1 MKNVN
6 EVMTALKKVGSA
18 QSRKIYLRHGAP
30 ENMFGCKVAD
40 MKTIA
45 KKIKGRQDLA
55 LELYETGNADAMYLA
70 GIVANGTEMKKA
82 ELNRWARE
90 ANWYMVSE
98 YAVAGVAAEHPDAV
112 AIANKWIAA
121 KKEHVAAA
129 GWNTY
134 TNVLMTRDDS
144 DLDLKEIKS
153 HLKMIEGS
161 IEKAKNRVR
170 YTMNGF
176 VIAVGGYVSPLT
188 SAAKAT
194 AKKIGKVEVEMGE
207 TSCKVP
213 LAKDYIA
220 KIESMGRVG
229 KKKKSTK
236 C

>member
-6 EVMTALKKVGSA
+6 EVMSALKKVGSE
-18 QSRKIYLRHGAP
+18 QSRKIYARHGAP

-45 KKIKGRQDLA
+45 KKIKGNQDLA
-55 LELYETGNADAMYLA
+55 LELYATGNADAMYLA
-70 GIVANGTEMKKA
+70 GIVADGTQMKKA

-98 YAVAGVAAEHPDAV
+98 YAVAGVAAEHPDAI

-134 TNVLMTRDDS
+134 TNVVMTRDDS
-144 DLDLKEIKS
+144 DLDKKAIKS

-161 IEKAKNRVR
+161 IDKAKNRVR

-188 SAAKAT
+188 TVAKAT
-194 AKKIGKVEVEMGE
+194 AKKIGKVHVEMGE

-213 LAKDYIA
+213 LATEYIE

-229 KKKKSTK
+229 KKKTSTK

>member
-1 MKNVN
+1 MNLN
-6 EVMTALKKVGSA
+6 EVMSALKKVGSA
-18 QSRKIYLRHGAP
+18 QSRKIYARHGAP

-40 MKTIA
+40 MKKIA
-45 KKIKGRQDLA
+45 KKIKGQQDLA
-55 LELYETGNADAMYLA
+55 LELYSTGNADAMYLA
-70 GIVANGTEMKKA
+70 GIVADGNQMKKA

-112 AIANKWIAA
+112 AIANKWINA

-134 TNVLMTRDDS
+134 TNVLATREDDE
-144 DLDLKEIKS
+144 LDHKEIKS

-161 IEKAKNRVR
+161 INAAKNRVR

-176 VIAVGGYVSPLT
+176 VIAVGSYMPSLT
-188 SAAKAT
+188 KNATAT

-213 LAKDYIA
+213 LATDYIA

-229 KKKKSTK
+229 QKKKSAK

>member
-6 EVMTALKKVGSA
+6 EVMTALKKVGSE
-18 QSRKIYLRHGAP
+18 QSRKIYAKHGAP

-45 KKIKGRQDLA
+45 KKIKGQQDLA
-55 LELYETGNADAMYLA
+55 LELYSTGNADAMYLA
-70 GIVANGTEMKKA
+70 GIVADGTQMKKGD
-82 ELNRWARE
+82 LNRWARE

-98 YAVAGVAAEHPDAV
+98 YSVAGVAAERPDAV
-112 AIANKWIAA
+112 EIANKWITA

-134 TNVLMTRDDS
+134 TNVLMTREDE
-144 DLDLKEIKS
+144 DLNFKEIKS

-161 IEKAKNRVR
+161 IHKAKNRVR

-176 VIAVGGYVSPLT
+176 VIAVGGYVTPL
-188 SAAKAT
+188 SAQAKAT
-194 AKKIGKVEVEMGE
+194 AKKIGEVSVEMGE

-213 LAKDYIA
+213 LATEYIE
-220 KIESMGRVG
+220 KIESMGRAG

>member
-6 EVMTALKKVGSA
+6 EVMSALEKVGSA
-18 QSRKIYLRHGAP
+18 QSRKIYARHGAP

-45 KKIKGRQDLA
+45 KKIKGQQELA
-55 LELYETGNADAMYLA
+55 LQLYATGNADAMYLA
-70 GIVANGTEMKKA
+70 GIVADGTQMKKS

-112 AIANKWIAA
+112 SIANKWITA

-134 TNVLMTRDDS
+134 VGVMQTREDA

-161 IEKAKNRVR
+161 IDKAKGRVR

-176 VIAVGGYVSPLT
+176 VIAVGGHVEPLLN
-188 SAAKAT
+188 AAKAT

-213 LAKDYIA
+213 LATDYIA

-229 KKKKSTK
+229 KKKKSSK

>member
-6 EVMTALKKVGSA
+6 EVMSALKKVGSA
-18 QSRKIYLRHGAP
+18 QSRKIYARHGAP

-40 MKTIA
+40 MKQIA
-45 KKIKGRQDLA
+45 KKIKGQQDLA
-55 LELYETGNADAMYLA
+55 LELYSTGNADAMYLA
-70 GIVANGTEMKKA
+70 GIVADGTQMKKA

-112 AIANKWIAA
+112 AIANKWINA

-134 TNVLMTRDDS
+134 TNVLATREDDQ
-144 DLDLKEIKS
+144 LNHKEIKS

-161 IEKAKNRVR
+161 IKAAKNRVR

-176 VIAVGGYVSPLT
+176 VIAVGSYVPSLSRNAT
-188 SAAKAT
+188 AT
-194 AKKIGKVEVEMGE
+194 AKKIGKVDVEMGE

-213 LAKDYIA
+213 MATEYIA

-229 KKKKSTK
+229 QKKKSTK

>member
-1 MKNVN
+1 MKNVSD
-6 EVMTALKKVGSA
+6 VMSALKKVGSA
-18 QSRKIYLRHGAP
+18 QSRKIYARHGAP
-30 ENMFGCKVAD
+30 EDMFGCKVAD

-45 KKIKGRQDLA
+45 KKIKGEQDLA
-55 LELYETGNADAMYLA
+55 MDLYATGNADAMYLA
-70 GIVANGTEMKKA
+70 GIVADGTQMKKTQ
-82 ELNRWARE
+82 LNRWARE

-112 AIANKWIAA
+112 SIANKWITA

-134 TNVLMTRDDS
+134 ANIVMTRDDS
-144 DLDLKEIKS
+144 ELDLKELKS
-153 HLKMIEGS
+153 HLKMIEGC
-161 IEKAKNRVR
+161 IAKAKNRVK

-176 VIAVGGYVSPLT
+176 VIAVGGYVEPLL

-213 LAKDYIA
+213 LATDYIA

>member
-6 EVMTALKKVGSA
+6 EVMSALEKVGSA
-18 QSRKIYLRHGAP
+18 QSRKIYARHGAP

-45 KKIKGRQDLA
+45 KKIKGQQELA
-55 LELYETGNADAMYLA
+55 LELYATGNADAMYLA
-70 GIVANGTEMKKA
+70 GIVADGTQMKKA

-90 ANWYMVSE
+90 ANWHMVSE
-98 YAVAGVAAEHPDAV
+98 YSVAGVAAEHPDAV
-112 AIANKWIAA
+112 AIANKWITA

-134 TNVLMTRDDS
+134 TNVMATRDDS
-144 DLDLKEIKS
+144 ELNLKEIKS

-161 IEKAKNRVR
+161 IDNAKGRVR

-176 VIAVGGYVSPLT
+176 VIAAGSFVEPLFDK
-188 SAAKAT
+188 AKAT
-194 AKKIGKVEVEMGE
+194 AKEIGKVEVDMGE

-213 LAKDYIA
+213 LATEYLD
-220 KIESMGRVG
+220 KIESMGRIG
-229 KKKKSTK
+229 RKKNSTK

>member
-1 MKNVN
+1 MNVN
-6 EVMTALKKVGSA
+6 EVMSALKKVGSA
-18 QSRKIYLRHGAP
+18 QSRKIYSRHGAP

-45 KKIKGRQDLA
+45 KKIKGEQELA
-55 LELYETGNADAMYLA
+55 IELYDTGNADAMYLA
-70 GIVANGTEMKKA
+70 GIVADGSQMKKA
-82 ELNRWARE
+82 DLNRWARE

-98 YAVAGVAAEHPDAV
+98 YSVAGVAAQHPDAV

-129 GWNTY
+129 GWSTY
-134 TNVLMTRDDS
+134 ANVVMTRDDA
-144 DLDLKEIKS
+144 DLDKKEIKS

-161 IEKAKNRVR
+161 IDKAKNRVR

-176 VIAVGGYVSPLT
+176 VIAVGGYVESLT

-213 LAKDYIA
+213 LATDYIN
-220 KIESMGRVG
+220 KIESMGRIG

>member
-1 MKNVN
+1 MNNVN
-6 EVMTALKKVGSA
+6 EVMSALKKVGSA
-18 QSRKIYLRHGAP
+18 QSRKIYAKHGAP

-45 KKIKGRQDLA
+45 NKIKGQQELA
-55 LELYETGNADAMYLA
+55 LELYATGNADAMYLA
-70 GIVANGTEMKKA
+70 GIVADGTKMKKA
-82 ELNRWARE
+82 DLNQWARE

-98 YAVAGVAAEHPDAV
+98 YSVAGVAAEHPDAI
-112 AIANKWIAA
+112 AIANKWITA

-134 TNVLMTRDDS
+134 VNVMATRDDS
-144 DLDLKEIKS
+144 DLNLKEIKS
-153 HLKMIEGS
+153 HLKMIEAS
-161 IEKAKNRVR
+161 IDKAKGRVR

-176 VIAVGGYVSPLT
+176 VIAAGSFVEPLLNN
-188 SAAKAT
+188 AKAT
-194 AKKIGKVEVEMGE
+194 AKKIGKVDVEMGE

-213 LAKDYIA
+213 LATDYIA

-229 KKKKSTK
+229 KKKKSSK